1 MTKNQDVLG
10 DYLTAA
16 LWSSTGPD
24 DEPLDANYSA
34 DDIAPSTMTRAAAD
48 CVSFMAQAAPILDGL
63 ADDEKRPSIGHDFW
77 LTRNHHGA
85 GFWDGDYPEE
95 IGDALTKLAQSF
107 CELCPIV
114 GDDGMIY
121 FE

>member
-1 MTKNQDVLG
+1 MTKNQDVLR

-16 LWSSTGPD
+16 LWSSIGD
-24 DEPLDANYSA
+24 DGEPLDAEYSSH
-34 DDIAPSTMTRAAAD
+34 DIAPSTMTQAAAD
-48 CVSFMAQAAPILDGL
+48 CISFMAQAAPILAGL
-63 ADDEKRPSIGHDFW
+63 ADDKKRPAIGHDLW

-95 IGDALTKLAQSF
+95 IGDALTALAHSF
-107 CELCPIV
+107 CELCPVV